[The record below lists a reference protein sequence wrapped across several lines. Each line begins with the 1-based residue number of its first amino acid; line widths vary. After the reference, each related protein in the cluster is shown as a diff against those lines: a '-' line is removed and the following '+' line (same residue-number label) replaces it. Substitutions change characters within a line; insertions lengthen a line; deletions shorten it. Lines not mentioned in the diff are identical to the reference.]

1 MKIGLTGGIA
11 TGKSTVASMLQ
22 RKGAPLVDADVIA
35 REVVEPGSPV
45 LGRVAEWFGSDIL
58 LADGSLNRKKLGAI
72 VFADP
77 TQRKALESLLHPPIR
92 ALMKERMALLER
104 QYPDKP
110 VIVDVPLLYESGLEA
125 MFDAVMVVYVPAE
138 LQRERLKQRDGLT
151 EEQAEQ
157 RLAAQLPIE
166 EKRRRAD
173 FVIDNA
179 GTLEETQRQIDLFWK
194 ESGLP

>member
-45 LGRVAEWFGSDIL
+45 LGRVAERFGSDIL

>member
-11 TGKSTVASMLQ
+11 TGKSTVASMLL

-45 LGRVAEWFGSDIL
+45 LSRVAERFGSDIL
-58 LADGSLNRKKLGAI
+58 LPDGSLNRKKLGAI

-77 TQRKALESLLHPPIR
+77 AQRKALESLLHPPIR

-104 QYPDKP
+104 QQPDKP
-110 VIVDVPLLYESGLEA
+110 VIVDVPLLYESGLET
-125 MFDAVMVVYVPAE
+125 MFDAVMVVYVPAA

-151 EEQAEQ
+151 EEQAVQ
-157 RLAAQLPIE
+157 RLAAQLPID

-173 FVIDNA
+173 IVIDNA
-179 GTLEETQRQIDLFWK
+179 GTLQETQRQIDLFWK
-194 ESGLP
+194 ERGLP

>member
-45 LGRVAEWFGSDIL
+45 LGRVAERFGSDIL

-179 GTLEETQRQIDLFWK
+179 GTLEETLRQIDLFWK

>member
-11 TGKSTVASMLQ
+11 TGKSTVASMLL

-45 LGRVAEWFGSDIL
+45 LNRVAERFGSDIL
-58 LADGSLNRKKLGAI
+58 LPDGSLNRKKLGAI

-77 TQRKALESLLHPPIR
+77 AQRKALESLLHPPIR

-104 QYPDKP
+104 QQPDKP
-110 VIVDVPLLYESGLEA
+110 VIVDVPLLYESGLET
-125 MFDAVMVVYVPAE
+125 MFDAVMVVYVPAA

-151 EEQAEQ
+151 EEQAVQ
-157 RLAAQLPIE
+157 RLAAQLPID

-173 FVIDNA
+173 IVIDNA
-179 GTLEETQRQIDLFWK
+179 GTLQETQRQIDLFWK
-194 ESGLP
+194 ERGLP

>member
-11 TGKSTVASMLQ
+11 TGKSTVASMLL

-45 LGRVAEWFGSDIL
+45 LSRVAERFGSDIL
-58 LADGSLNRKKLGAI
+58 LPDGSLNRKKLGAI

-77 TQRKALESLLHPPIR
+77 AQRKALESLLHPPIR

-104 QYPDKP
+104 QQPDKP

-125 MFDAVMVVYVPAE
+125 MFDAVMVVYVPAA

-151 EEQAEQ
+151 EEQAVQ
-157 RLAAQLPIE
+157 RLAAQLPID

-173 FVIDNA
+173 IVIDNA
-179 GTLEETQRQIDLFWK
+179 GTLQETQRQIDLFWK
-194 ESGLP
+194 ERGLP

>member
-11 TGKSTVASMLQ
+11 TGKSTVASMLL

-45 LGRVAEWFGSDIL
+45 LSRVAERFGSDIL
-58 LADGSLNRKKLGAI
+58 LPDGSLNRKKLGAI

-77 TQRKALESLLHPPIR
+77 AQRKALESLLHPPIR

-104 QYPDKP
+104 QHPDKP

-157 RLAAQLPIE
+157 RLAAQLPID

-173 FVIDNA
+173 IVIDNA
-179 GTLEETQRQIDLFWK
+179 GTLQETQRQIDLFWK
-194 ESGLP
+194 ERGLP